1 MYQLDKSTYQ
11 KDSTAKLFFRSGF
24 GKFCIV
30 AMLIAVVVLIA
41 SMTVPSDSY
50 MEEETMDAIRQCLED
65 KQTHQPDKVDEAV
78 RNMLAIF
85 TDADTAKTSEQMRD
99 FYHYNRLAVYPHSLY
114 STARIHNNLHAEGV
128 RVAIGIFGV
137 VIPTVSINDMI
148 LRSAPVRGEYNKK
161 IIKEVIGDDEEYY
174 GDNPDLKHRYGPY
187 KKFDN
192 YN

>member
-30 AMLIAVVVLIA
+30 VMIVAAITFVA
-41 SMTVPSDSY
+41 SITVPSDSY
-50 MEEETMDAIRQCLED
+50 MESETMDAIHQCLAD
-65 KQTHQPDKVDEAV
+65 KQDHQPDKVDEAV
-78 RNMLAIF
+78 RNFLAIF
-85 TDADTAKTSEQMRD
+85 TDADTTKTAELMKD
-99 FYHYNRLAVYPHSLY
+99 FYHYNRLAVYPHALY
-114 STARIHNNLHAEGV
+114 STTRIHNNLHADGT
-128 RVAIGIFGV
+128 RVSIGIFGI
-137 VIPTVSINDMI
+137 VIPTVTLNDMI
-148 LRSAPVRGEYNKK
+148 LRSAPVRGDYNKK
-161 IIKEVIGDDEEYY
+161 IIREVIGDDEEYY

>member
-1 MYQLDKSTYQ
+1 MYQADKTSYK

-30 AMLIAVVVLIA
+30 VLIVVAVVFVA
-41 SMTVPSDSY
+41 SVSVPSDSY
-50 MEEETMDAIRQCLED
+50 MESETIDAIRQCLED
-65 KQTHQPDKVDEAV
+65 KQTHQPDKVDEGV
-78 RNMLAIF
+78 RNFLTIF
-85 TDADTAKTSEQMRD
+85 TDADTTKTAEVMKD
-99 FYHYNRLAVYPHSLY
+99 FYHYNRLAIYPHALY
-114 STARIHNNLHAEGV
+114 STARIHNNLHSDGV
-128 RVAIGIFGV
+128 RVAVGIFGV
-137 VIPTVSINDMI
+137 VIPTISISDLI